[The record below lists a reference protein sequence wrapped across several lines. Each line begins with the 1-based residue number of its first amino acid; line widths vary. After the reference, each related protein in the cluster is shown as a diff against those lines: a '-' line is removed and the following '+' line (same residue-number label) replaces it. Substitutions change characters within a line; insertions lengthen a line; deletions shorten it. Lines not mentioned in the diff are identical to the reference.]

1 MIRRPPRSTLFP
13 YTTLFRSLIDCPVAA
28 IEQFPKVTMA
38 PRLVSGACWV
48 FGSTILDFTF
58 SVICIVLMLA
68 RVVRPPA
75 VGESAGEN
83 AGPPAPEA
91 PPKTRPH
98 RDPPFPGLTPRGQ

>member
-1 MIRRPPRSTLFP
+1 
-13 YTTLFRSLIDCPVAA
+13 
-28 IEQFPKVTMA
+28 MA

-75 VGESAGEN
+75 VVVSAEETAVSSALEATENGSAGVPAVPTFCTSVGKN
-83 AGPPAPEA
+83 VPPPDLRTLLWRRQGPLVAPGAGVKFLLSTA
-91 PPKTRPH
+91 T
-98 RDPPFPGLTPRGQ
+98 

>member
-1 MIRRPPRSTLFP
+1 
-13 YTTLFRSLIDCPVAA
+13 
-28 IEQFPKVTMA
+28 MA

-75 VGESAGEN
+75 VVVSAEETAVPSGLLTTKN
-83 AGPPAPEA
+83 GAAVVAAGCTFFTFVGKTVPPPGLRDWLCCMQGHLLSAEA
-91 PPKTRPH
+91 PVQ
-98 RDPPFPGLTPRGQ
+98 F

>member
-1 MIRRPPRSTLFP
+1 
-13 YTTLFRSLIDCPVAA
+13 
-28 IEQFPKVTMA
+28 MA

-75 VGESAGEN
+75 VVVSAEEK
-83 AGPPAPEA
+83 AGPIDGDATNNRGPAPA
-91 PPKTRPH
+91 PGFSIFSSGGKDISP
-98 RDPPFPGLTPRGQ
+98 PGLESPASLREGQMFSARGPL

>member
-1 MIRRPPRSTLFP
+1 
-13 YTTLFRSLIDCPVAA
+13 
-28 IEQFPKVTMA
+28 MA

-75 VGESAGEN
+75 VGVSAEETAGSTGGGGTNNRAPGGPPGFTIFTPGGEN
-83 AGPPAPEA
+83 VSPP
-91 PPKTRPH
+91 
-98 RDPPFPGLTPRGQ
+98 GVGSPRSLREGQIFSPRA

>member
-1 MIRRPPRSTLFP
+1 
-13 YTTLFRSLIDCPVAA
+13 
-28 IEQFPKVTMA
+28 MA

-75 VGESAGEN
+75 VGVSAEEKAGSYGGWGPEN
-83 AGPPAPEA
+83 RGARRA
-91 PPKTRPH
+91 
-98 RDPPFPGLTPRGQ
+98 PGLSLFTAGGEKVSPPGLWGLVSVQQGEIFGPGGRHQFLIS

>member
-1 MIRRPPRSTLFP
+1 
-13 YTTLFRSLIDCPVAA
+13 
-28 IEQFPKVTMA
+28 MA

-75 VGESAGEN
+75 VVVSAEETAVPSGLL
-83 AGPPAPEA
+83 ATKIGAAVVPPGCTFCTSLEKTA
-91 PPKTRPH
+91 PPPDLRACLRW
-98 RDPPFPGLTPRGQ
+98 RDGNVLFAGARVR

>member
-1 MIRRPPRSTLFP
+1 
-13 YTTLFRSLIDCPVAA
+13 
-28 IEQFPKVTMA
+28 MA

-75 VGESAGEN
+75 VVVSAEET
-83 AGPPAPEA
+83 AVPS
-91 PPKTRPH
+91 
-98 RDPPFPGLTPRGQ
+98 DL